1 MCRQLL
7 IKKHLEPVKDEN
19 ILHKLNRLHVKCL
32 LCQKTKIKRKYF
44 DNHINNQCP
53 KVIISCSIND
63 FKCSWKGQRED
74 LLSHRMNCSN
84 NDRQIKEKKFKLNK
98 LNSNIFK
105 IENLINQYSSNSRIS
120 LRDQQLTDN
129 DIPII
134 IKSAIINKQ
143 CRILDLGYN
152 QIKSPGIL
160 QLAESLQNNTT
171 LKVLSLHHNSLS
183 EMSILYLVEKLSL
196 NNSVLKWLD
205 LESTNLTDTSAEY
218 LSIMLIKNTS
228 LTGLW
233 LSSNQI
239 GYHGI
244 KMLTSALIH
253 YNTTLKYLD
262 LENNPSINDSS
273 FDCLMDMIQQN
284 PSLKKLHLNNCQ
296 LSMTNKIKLRDITN
310 TKTNFRLFI

>member
-1 MCRQLL
+1 MICFNQLNL
-7 IKKHLEPVKDEN
+7 K
-19 ILHKLNRLHVKCL
+19 
-32 LCQKTKIKRKYF
+32 QF
-44 DNHINNQCP
+44 
-53 KVIISCSIND
+53 
-63 FKCSWKGQRED
+63 
-74 LLSHRMNCSN
+74 
-84 NDRQIKEKKFKLNK
+84 DRQIKEKKLKS
-98 LNSNIFK
+98 NSDIFR
-105 IENLINQYSSNSRIS
+105 IENLINQYPSNSKIS
-120 LRDQQLTDN
+120 LRDQKLTDQ
-129 DIPII
+129 DISIV

-152 QIKSPGIL
+152 EIKSPGIL

-171 LKVLSLHHNSLS
+171 LKVLSLHQNSLS

-233 LSSNQI
+233 LSTNQI

-284 PSLKKLHLNNCQ
+284 RSLKKLHLNNCQ
-296 LSMTNKIKLRDITN
+296 LSITNKTKLRDIAN
-310 TKTNFRLFI
+310 TKINFRIFL

>member
-1 MCRQLL
+1 MICFNQSNL
-7 IKKHLEPVKDEN
+7 KE
-19 ILHKLNRLHVKCL
+19 
-32 LCQKTKIKRKYF
+32 F
-44 DNHINNQCP
+44 NH
-53 KVIISCSIND
+53 
-63 FKCSWKGQRED
+63 
-74 LLSHRMNCSN
+74 
-84 NDRQIKEKKFKLNK
+84 QIKENKLK
-98 LNSNIFK
+98 LNSNIFR
-105 IENLINQYSSNSRIS
+105 IENLINQYPSNSNIS
-120 LRDQQLTDN
+120 LRDQKLTDN
-129 DIPII
+129 DISIV

-143 CRILDLGYN
+143 CRILDLGHN
-152 QIKSPGIL
+152 EIKSPGIL

-171 LKVLSLHHNSLS
+171 LKVLSLHQNSLS

-218 LSIMLIKNTS
+218 LSIMLIKNKS

-284 PSLKKLHLNNCQ
+284 RSLKKLHLNNCQ
-296 LSMTNKIKLRDITN
+296 LSMTNKTKFRDIAN
-310 TKTNFRLFI
+310 TKTNFRIFL